1 MDINKN
7 YRIFSYGPPATPSDI
22 ARFVQQYEPVPSGYV
37 ELVNKA
43 TGIVLLWNLRGELRL
58 WGPDE
63 AIGMNEA
70 YGVSANLPGAVAIG
84 DNGGGELIIHG
95 DGPSGAG
102 LYLVDTGSL
111 FLDNDAPWLAPDLKA
126 LLEQGE
132 GADLVC
138 RSEPI
143 DPATLGAPIF
153 YEKDY
158 D

>member
-63 AIGMNEA
+63 A
-70 YGVSANLPGAVAIG
+70 
-84 DNGGGELIIHG
+84 
-95 DGPSGAG
+95 
-102 LYLVDTGSL
+102 
-111 FLDNDAPWLAPDLKA
+111 
-126 LLEQGE
+126 
-132 GADLVC
+132 
-138 RSEPI
+138 
-143 DPATLGAPIF
+143 
-153 YEKDY
+153 
-158 D
+158 